1 MEVMM
6 ERIKSFFINFREY
19 YFDKRGKILSYGV
32 ISIILLSFCVCS
44 YFIFINNEEEINE
57 VSAVDE
63 VIISEEDNSLESDG
77 NKEEEIVKI
86 FVDIKGEVKKPG
98 VYEVGNGS
106 RVIDVINK
114 AGGLKKEA
122 NTRYVNLSKKVSDG
136 DVIVI
141 YSNNEINEA
150 MKSNIIYVETP
161 CVCEEVND
169 ACLENIVSDDS
180 NEKNNINNDNN
191 NINDN
196 VVNDKIN
203 INTASV
209 DELMKLKGIGEAKA
223 KSIAEYRE
231 NNGLFSKIE
240 DILNVSGISEK
251 IYENIKDSITV

>member
-1 MEVMM
+1 M

-44 YFIFINNEEEINE
+44 YFIFINNEEGINE

-63 VIISEEDNSLESDG
+63 VIISEEDNSLESDE

-98 VYEVGNGS
+98 VYEVDNGS

-141 YSNNEINEA
+141 YSNDEINEA
-150 MKSNIIYVETP
+150 MKSDIIYVETP

-169 ACLENIVSDDS
+169 ACLENNISDDS
-180 NEKNNINNDNN
+180 NENN

-196 VVNDKIN
+196 VVSDKIN

-251 IYENIKDSITV
+251 IYENIKDSITI

>member
-1 MEVMM
+1 M

-19 YFDKRGKILSYGV
+19 YLDKRGKILSYGV

-44 YFIFINNEEEINE
+44 YFIFINNEEGINE

-98 VYEVGNGS
+98 VYEVANGS

-141 YSNNEINEA
+141 YSNDEINEA
-150 MKSNIIYVETP
+150 MKSDIIYVETP

-169 ACLENIVSDDS
+169 ACLENNISDDS
-180 NEKNNINNDNN
+180 NENN

-196 VVNDKIN
+196 VVSDKIN

-240 DILNVSGISEK
+240 DILNVSGISAK
-251 IYENIKDSITV
+251 IYENIKDSITI

>member
-1 MEVMM
+1 M

-44 YFIFINNEEEINE
+44 YFIFINNEEGINE
-57 VSAVDE
+57 VSAVDD

-77 NKEEEIVKI
+77 NKEEEIIKI

-98 VYEVGNGS
+98 VYEVDNGS

-141 YSNNEINEA
+141 YSNDEINEA
-150 MKSNIIYVETP
+150 MKSDIIYVETP

-169 ACLENIVSDDS
+169 ACLENNISDDS
-180 NEKNNINNDNN
+180 NENN

-196 VVNDKIN
+196 VVSDKIN

>member
-1 MEVMM
+1 M

-44 YFIFINNEEEINE
+44 YFIFINNEEGINE

-63 VIISEEDNSLESDG
+63 VIISGEDNSLESDG

-141 YSNNEINEA
+141 YSNDEINEA

-169 ACLENIVSDDS
+169 ACLENNISDDS
-180 NEKNNINNDNN
+180 NENN

-196 VVNDKIN
+196 VVSDKIN